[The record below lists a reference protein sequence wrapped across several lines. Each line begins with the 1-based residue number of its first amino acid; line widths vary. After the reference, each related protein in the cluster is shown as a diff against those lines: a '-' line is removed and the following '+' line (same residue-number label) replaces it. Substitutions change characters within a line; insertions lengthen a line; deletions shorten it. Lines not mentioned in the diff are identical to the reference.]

1 VNDLHLLVRV
11 AGTEFALPA
20 ERVAFLESY
29 EGATAVP
36 GAAPHVAGLVQVR
49 GQVVPLVDLRVLFGL
64 PPIDRG
70 LEARVVVVEGHG
82 RHVGLLVDGG
92 REVIRLDPG
101 RFQPP
106 PAALAEG
113 AAACVDAV
121 AQADGR
127 LVLRMDVDRVIG
139 GEGTLDGDRV

>member
-1 VNDLHLLVRV
+1 MNDLHLLVRV
-11 AGTEFALPA
+11 AGAEFALPA
-20 ERVAFLESY
+20 ERVAFMEAF
-29 EGATAVP
+29 EGATPVP
-36 GAAPHVAGLVQVR
+36 GTAPHVAGLVQAR
-49 GQVVPLVDLRVLFGL
+49 GQVVPLVDLRTLFGL
-64 PPIDRG
+64 PPIERG
-70 LEARVVVVEGHG
+70 LEARVVVVEGAG
-82 RHVGLLVDGG
+82 RRVGLLVDSG

-113 AAACVDAV
+113 AASYVDAV

-139 GEGTLDGDRV
+139 GERTLDGDRV